1 MAKVSRTSAAQ
12 VDDHGV
18 VEDRHEDVAGTTIQ
32 FLTIRQD
39 VDAGPLLNGLPD
51 DRCPCPHWGY
61 VFTGRLTFSFAGHDE
76 VYEAGDAYYLDGGHI
91 PSAEPGTEYLQF
103 SPAESLHTVSDT
115 MLRNMQA
122 MMGAASG

>member
-1 MAKVSRTSAAQ
+1 MAKVSRASAAQ

-18 VEDRHEDVAGTTIQ
+18 VEDRHEDVAETTIQ

-39 VDAGPLLNGLPD
+39 IDASPLFKGLPD

-61 VFTGRLTFSFAGHDE
+61 VFKGRLTFRVGDREE
-76 VYEAGDAYYLDGGHI
+76 VYEAGDAFYLEGGHL

-103 SPAESLHTVSDT
+103 SPSEQLHEVSET
-115 MLRNMQA
+115 MTRNFQA
-122 MMGAASG
+122 MQEATT